1 MIGGGAVHA
10 SPPRFLLKH
19 GYKGKIGMKK
29 SVTYTLL
36 AAAIVC
42 VMFVT
47 ASCSAAVNESN
58 DAKGTTETASPAVVI
73 DSGSLDNNTGL
84 NTTYTLNRYNGKFV
98 CLYVENKG
106 SNNVVATIN
115 GSSSKTIEPGG
126 KGNIYVEVSQDST
139 DGDAEY
145 VFRVLTGKDG
155 GTVDISYEITQQ
167 ETDTSAQ
174 SLVNLMHGRFSLSV
188 DGDLFKA
195 EIRLPKA

>member
-1 MIGGGAVHA
+1 
-10 SPPRFLLKH
+10 
-19 GYKGKIGMKK
+19 MKK
-29 SVTYTLL
+29 IVISTLL
-36 AAAIVC
+36 AATIVC

-47 ASCSAAVNESN
+47 SSCSAPVDESN
-58 DAKGTTETASPAVVI
+58 DSAATTSPFGTVI
-73 DSGSLDNNTGL
+73 DSGELNNNTGL
-84 NTTYTLNRYNGKFV
+84 NTTYTLNRNNGKFV

-167 ETDTSAQ
+167 ETDTSPRA
-174 SLVNLMHGRFSLSV
+174 L
-188 DGDLFKA
+188 
-195 EIRLPKA
+195 

>member
-1 MIGGGAVHA
+1 
-10 SPPRFLLKH
+10 
-19 GYKGKIGMKK
+19 MKK

-84 NTTYTLNRYNGKFV
+84 NTTYTLNRDNGKFV

-106 SNNVVATIN
+106 SHNVVATIN